1 MDEFI
6 PSKIKTALPLFAGAV
21 ALSLVSCTHEELHRG
36 GIGAAGGAVV
46 GGILGGGDGAAAG
59 AIVGGLAG
67 AGTARYRYTDY
78 AYPGGYA
85 RPSYGY
91 GYYPPTPPPAYYGY
105 YPY

>member
-1 MDEFI
+1 MMRRLVPGI
-6 PSKIKTALPLFAGAV
+6 ILLV
-21 ALSLVSCTHEELHRG
+21 ALT
-36 GIGAAGGAVV
+36 
-46 GGILGGGDGAAAG
+46 LGGCFGETRLTEGAAAG